1 MADLE
6 VYSNSQL
13 VVTQVEG
20 SFEAK
25 DPRMIDYLKL
35 VKQMMSKFQKMRLVQ
50 IFQGQNRYA
59 DSLATLAS
67 SLIDE
72 VPWLIMVEVVK
83 EPSIDPKVNVS
94 VVASFEP
101 S

>member
-35 VKQMMSKFQKMRLVQ
+35 VKQMMSKFKFSEDRIGM
-50 IFQGQNRYA
+50 
-59 DSLATLAS
+59 
-67 SLIDE
+67 LI
-72 VPWLIMVEVVK
+72 P
-83 EPSIDPKVNVS
+83 
-94 VVASFEP
+94 
-101 S
+101 